1 MTGSQAH
8 YSITVTNSGPTAD
21 PGPVSVT
28 DTMPQGIA
36 ARSATLSGAAGS
48 CAIAA
53 ATVTC
58 TIDALAVDQT
68 AVVTLTVDVAAN
80 ARGEIVNT
88 ARASSPAS
96 GAAVE
101 DTAAGIVRVVE
112 LPSTGGTLGLFLP
125 FGVGLLGLGLLALWW
140 ARRRR
145 TEGTISG

>member
-96 GAAVE
+96 TRRVHGAHPM
-101 DTAAGIVRVVE
+101 DGYPWDRSGFMMT
-112 LPSTGGTLGLFLP
+112 SCS
-125 FGVGLLGLGLLALWW
+125 
-140 ARRRR
+140 R
-145 TEGTISG
+145 T